1 MKTYKEWSP
10 TEYDRKGLNLPDRHN
25 WLVCPVI
32 LTRDSDCLEE
42 SNFEACLSSL
52 GRESETL
59 ERHEFNHWACGW
71 FAILL
76 LHPARQS
83 EGEAIEERLED
94 YPVLNEDD
102 FSRREWDAYAE
113 SWAKH
118 GAREFVRELS
128 TEFELSDAAES
139 LLVLEGGE
147 PLLSYFESLIPSG
160 DYYDPASG
168 CYPRVGYAAD
178 RADRDGVAK
187 LLREIRLTRNSDP
200 TKQSR

>member
-10 TEYDRKGLNLPDRHN
+10 TEHDRKGLNLPDRHD
-25 WLVCPVI
+25 WLVLPVI
-32 LTRDSDCLEE
+32 LTRDSGCLEQ
-42 SNFEACLSSL
+42 SNFDSCFSRL
-52 GRESETL
+52 GGESETL

-76 LHPARQS
+76 LHPSRQA

-94 YPVLNEDD
+94 YLVLNEDD
-102 FSRREWDAYAE
+102 FSRREWEAYAE

-118 GAREFVRELS
+118 GAREFARELS
-128 TEFELSDAAES
+128 TEFELSDTAEDLLAES
-139 LLVLEGGE
+139 PEE
-147 PLLSYFESLIPSG
+147 TITFFESLIPSG
-160 DYYDPASG
+160 DYYDPAAG

-187 LLREIRLTRNSDP
+187 LLREIRLTRNSNPD
-200 TKQSR
+200 KRSR